1 LGKEVDIGLLEVL
14 AGTARIEDVLLQD
27 TAGVCYIPLAK
38 GSYTPKD
45 VFGSSAM
52 DRVLEMLKQK
62 FDIIVLDTAPVIPV
76 VDTRILAR
84 KADSTVVLARWR
96 KTPRKAIISALQML
110 QDSKVN
116 IAGVALTQV
125 DVKEQAKYGY
135 GDSGYYYKS
144 YKKYYTE

>member
-1 LGKEVDIGLLEVL
+1 
-14 AGTARIEDVLLQD
+14 
-27 TAGVCYIPLAK
+27 
-38 GSYTPKD
+38 
-45 VFGSSAM
+45 
-52 DRVLEMLKQK
+52 
-62 FDIIVLDTAPVIPV
+62 
-76 VDTRILAR
+76 
-84 KADSTVVLARWR
+84 
-96 KTPRKAIISALQML
+96 ML